1 MRRWI
6 GLLLLIAVEAQA
18 QSVLVGKRLIGRGDA
33 VERVREAGGEPDR
46 IDRIEAAAGSPP
58 MQIWTYERRGRQVT
72 VWIVEG
78 RVASIGE
85 SARADGP
92 ASR

>member
-1 MRRWI
+1 MRRLIW
-6 GLLLLIAVEAQA
+6 LLVVLAADAQA
-18 QSVLVGKRLIGRGDA
+18 QSVLIGKRLIGRGDA

-46 IDRIEAAAGSPP
+46 IDRIEADAGAPP

-78 RVASIGE
+78 RVASVDETTRG
-85 SARADGP
+85 S
-92 ASR
+92 

>member
-1 MRRWI
+1 MLACVA
-6 GLLLLIAVEAQA
+6 GSVQA
-18 QSVLVGKRLIGRGDA
+18 QSVFIGKRLIGRGDSI
-33 VERVREAGGEPDR
+33 ERVREAGGEPKR
-46 IDRIEAAAGSPP
+46 IDRIEADGDAPP